1 MTYSDINAP
10 QAIEKAQNGDKAAF
24 DRIISANMGLVRS
37 IAVRFTGRGT
47 EYEDLVQIGSIGLI
61 KALKNFDLG
70 AGTCFSTYAVPMVTG
85 EIKKHLRDDGAI
97 KVSRN
102 VKRDAANVARK
113 RQDFVKENGREPTV
127 NELASLAGISAESVV
142 AACEASAPMLSFS
155 APAGDATL
163 ENLVGA
169 DNIDEA
175 CEKLSLRQAIS
186 KLDPEERAIVAQ
198 RYYLGRS
205 QKETGEKLGLTQVTV
220 SRREKNIL
228 KKLRESL
235 L

>member
-61 KALKNFDLG
+61 KALKNFDSG
-70 AGTCFSTYAVPMVTG
+70 AGTCFSTYAVPLVTG

-97 KVSRN
+97 KVSREI
-102 VKRDAANVARK
+102 KRDAANVSRK
-113 RQDFVKENGREPTV
+113 RQEFVKERGYEPSV
-127 NELASLAGISAESVV
+127 AELASAAGISEEAVV
-142 AACEASAPMLSFS
+142 TACEASAPMLSFS
-155 APAGDATL
+155 APAGETTL

-169 DNIDEA
+169 DNIAEL
-175 CEKLSLRQAIS
+175 CEKISLRQAIS
-186 KLDPEERAIVAQ
+186 GLDAEEREIIKQ
-198 RYYLGRS
+198 RYFCGRS
-205 QKETGEKLGLTQVTV
+205 QKETGEILGLTQVTV
-220 SRREKNIL
+220 SRREKKIME
-228 KKLRESL
+228 KLRNAL

>member
-1 MTYSDINAP
+1 MTFAEINSPEELRLAK
-10 QAIEKAQNGDKAAF
+10 EGDRAAF
-24 DRIISANMGLVRS
+24 DRIIAANLGLVRS
-37 IAVRFTGRGT
+37 IAARFTGRGT

-102 VKRDAANVARK
+102 IKRDAANVARK
-113 RQDFVKENGREPTV
+113 RQDFIKENGREPTV
-127 NELASLAGISAESVV
+127 NELASLTGISAENVV

-155 APAGDATL
+155 APLGDATL
-163 ENLVGA
+163 ENLVGT
-169 DNIDEA
+169 DNIAET

-186 KLDPEERAIVAQ
+186 RLDPEERAIVEL
-198 RYYLGRS
+198 RYFLGRS
-205 QKETGEKLGLTQVTV
+205 QKETGERLGLTQVTV
-220 SRREKNIL
+220 SRREKHIL
-228 KKLRESL
+228 QKLRESL